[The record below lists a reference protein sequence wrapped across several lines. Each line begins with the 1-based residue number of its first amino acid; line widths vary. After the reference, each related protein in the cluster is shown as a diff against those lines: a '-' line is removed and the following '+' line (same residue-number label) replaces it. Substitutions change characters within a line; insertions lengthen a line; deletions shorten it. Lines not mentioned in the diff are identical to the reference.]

1 MADATMTPL
10 QHRLRETLALGGC
23 PLCRLAEQD
32 EQTFLQSLTYERILD
47 IPTRETLQRARGLCA
62 PHARA
67 WRAVQGCALPVALVY
82 RPIIKD
88 LLAQTEPQAAQG
100 WFSRSVSPRQL
111 GERLATAAPCP
122 ACRVGEATARR
133 YAEVLLRDVGAKEAR
148 AEEVRAALIQ
158 GGGLCLPHL
167 RLTLQTSGPA
177 AGYQA
182 LLAAQREAWSA
193 LMAELDEFIRKNDYR
208 FQHEPLGDERDAW
221 LRALDALVGS
231 SSD

>member
-1 MADATMTPL
+1 MP
-10 QHRLRETLALGGC
+10 
-23 PLCRLAEQD
+23 
-32 EQTFLQSLTYERILD
+32 SY
-47 IPTRETLQRARGLCA
+47 
-62 PHARA
+62 
-67 WRAVQGCALPVALVY
+67 
-82 RPIIKD
+82 
-88 LLAQTEPQAAQG
+88 
-100 WFSRSVSPRQL
+100 FSRSTSPHQL

-133 YAEVLLRDVGAKEAR
+133 YAEVLLRDVGA
-148 AEEVRAALIQ
+148 EEVRAALIR

-167 RLTLQTSGPA
+167 RLALQASGPA
-177 AGYQA
+177 AGYRA

-208 FQHEPLGDERDAW
+208 FQHEPMGDERDAW